1 VIQMSEL
8 VQDRHYRRYL
18 DTKPEL
24 PEAANTKGWNSSPPW
39 VVYVQREANGKWGK
53 REFWKY
59 RKALKFLYRALE
71 LGVHD
76 AALNCKRIGFE
87 PPIRFA
93 RIRGKYVEGSDGKMR
108 PATKR
113 IWWRPVLMEGDQE
126 HLWCMYCRRP
136 VIFKYFSKHKR
147 LGEVDQTVR
156 RCTICGAS
164 ERIAVM
170 PKGRKP

>member
-1 VIQMSEL
+1 MSEL